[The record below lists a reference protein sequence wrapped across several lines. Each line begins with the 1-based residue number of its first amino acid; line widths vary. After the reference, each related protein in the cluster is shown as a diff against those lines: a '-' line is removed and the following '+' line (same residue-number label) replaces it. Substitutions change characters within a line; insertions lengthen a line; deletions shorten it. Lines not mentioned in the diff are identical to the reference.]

1 MCLLQGLKNCSQS
14 KTENSEVGWGAI
26 MIALREMMD
35 MSDAATENSALNS
48 AQGKKYA
55 VVSCDVLPEV
65 FIKVMEVK
73 RLLACGEEKSSASAC
88 KRADISRSA
97 FYKYRD
103 SIFTY
108 EEKLKGRIVSFYS
121 VLKDM
126 PGVLS
131 AVLACLHRSGANV
144 MTLNQSIPI
153 DGAATVTVT
162 VKLSDS
168 DMDGAALRR
177 AVMTVDGVVEVRLIS
192 EE

>member
-1 MCLLQGLKNCSQS
+1 
-14 KTENSEVGWGAI
+14 